1 MRYGGSRLVG
11 REYYLGERPVRVLI
25 GWGPGAPVR
34 NVKVLFLDDGTT
46 TVRPFRGLTLEPQ
59 VEAEC
64 VASAPVEPENAT
76 TRRRR

>member
-11 REYYLGERPVRVLI
+11 REYYLGERPVRVVT

-46 TVRPFRGLTLEPQ
+46 TVRPFRGLTLEPRSRRNASQ
-59 VEAEC
+59 
-64 VASAPVEPENAT
+64 SAPVEPENAT